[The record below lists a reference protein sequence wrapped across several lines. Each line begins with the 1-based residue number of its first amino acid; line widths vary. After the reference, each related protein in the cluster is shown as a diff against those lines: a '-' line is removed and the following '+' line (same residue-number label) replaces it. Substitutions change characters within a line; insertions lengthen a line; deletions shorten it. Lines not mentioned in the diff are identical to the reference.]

1 MFFSIEVAI
10 LIVIQISILALLGKR
25 FSIRMNKGQIDIS
38 WEKRI

>member
-25 FSIRMNKGQIDIS
+25 FSIRMNVSSPQLCVT
-38 WEKRI
+38 